1 MLSSSNMGRRKL
13 ASAPLT
19 LRYSLTHLP
28 QNELCSSKPLR
39 LNGNEIPH
47 TQATTVIILFE
58 TSPGEH
64 TTMSNRHQE
73 LAEKAVE
80 VFKSKLSEQAR
91 QDISD
96 AQFEELT
103 NIIKEALSQELGT
116 AVNLVEELAKNLR
129 TEVERP
135 ELEL

>member
-1 MLSSSNMGRRKL
+1 
-13 ASAPLT
+13 
-19 LRYSLTHLP
+19 
-28 QNELCSSKPLR
+28 
-39 LNGNEIPH
+39 
-47 TQATTVIILFE
+47 
-58 TSPGEH
+58 
-64 TTMSNRHQE
+64 MSNRHQE